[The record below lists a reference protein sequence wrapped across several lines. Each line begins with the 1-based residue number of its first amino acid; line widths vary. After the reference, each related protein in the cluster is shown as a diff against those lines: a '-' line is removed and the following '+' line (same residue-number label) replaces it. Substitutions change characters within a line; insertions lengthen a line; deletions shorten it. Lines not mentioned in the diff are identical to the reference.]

1 MLKTLHT
8 LKSIYA
14 EHKILYTV
22 GILLT
27 FIGAILYPFIP
38 YIRFMLFF
46 AVFCGV
52 CCIIY
57 GLLCRLE
64 KCAFKTVRITAKAC
78 RILALT
84 LICIFT
90 VSFITVQILI
100 IDGMQENESECEYV
114 IVLGGGVNGTKPSAA
129 LTCRLE
135 RAEKY
140 LNDYPESTAI
150 LCGGQGPG
158 EFITEAQA
166 METYLLSRGID
177 KKRLIKEEQSRDTR
191 ENIGNAIGIIKSH
204 TESSNISPTA
214 IISNGF
220 HLYRTKLIAKKQGI
234 DNPVMLNAKMPPI
247 PALIINLHLREY
259 FSVILEYMNL

>member
-1 MLKTLHT
+1 MLKILHT
-8 LKSIYA
+8 LKNIYT

-46 AVFCGV
+46 SVFCGV

-64 KCAFKTVRITAKAC
+64 KCAIKAVRITAKIC
-78 RILALT
+78 RVLALT

-90 VSFITVQILI
+90 VSFITVQALI
-100 IDGMQENESECEYV
+100 IDGMKENEAECEYV

-129 LTCRLE
+129 LACRLD
-135 RAEKY
+135 RAAKY
-140 LNDYPESTAI
+140 LNDYPKSTAI

-158 EFITEAQA
+158 ELITEAQA

-177 KKRLIKEEQSRDTR
+177 SKRLIKEEQSRDTR
-191 ENIGNAIGIIKSH
+191 ENISNAISVIRAH
-204 TESSNISPTA
+204 TGSNSIFSTA

-220 HLYRTKLIAKKQGI
+220 HLYRTKIIAKKQGI
-234 DNPVMLNAKMPPI
+234 DDPVMLNAKMPPI

>member
-1 MLKTLHT
+1 MLRTLHA

-14 EHKILYTV
+14 EHKVLYTA

-27 FIGAILYPFIP
+27 FIGSILYPFIP

-64 KCAFKTVRITAKAC
+64 KCAFKTVRIIAKIC
-78 RILALT
+78 RVLALT
-84 LICIFT
+84 LICVFT
-90 VSFITVQILI
+90 VSFVIVQILI
-100 IDGMQENESECEYV
+100 IDGMKENEAECEYV
-114 IVLGGGVNGTKPSAA
+114 IVLGAGVNGTEPSAA
-129 LTCRLE
+129 LACRLE

-150 LCGGQGPG
+150 LCGSQGPG

-166 METYLLSRGID
+166 METYLLSKGID
-177 KKRLIKEEQSRDTR
+177 QKRLIKEDKSKDTR
-191 ENIGNAIGIIKSH
+191 ENIGNAISIIKSQ
-204 TESSNISPTA
+204 TASNNILPTA

-234 DNPVMLNAKMPPI
+234 NTPVMLNAKMPSI

>member
-1 MLKTLHT
+1 MLKISNA

-14 EHKILYTV
+14 EHKILYTI
-22 GILLT
+22 GLLLIFT
-27 FIGAILYPFIP
+27 GSLLYPFIP

-46 AVFCGV
+46 SVFCGS

-64 KCAFKTVRITAKAC
+64 KCLYDTVRIIAKIC
-78 RILALT
+78 RVSALI

-90 VSFITVQILI
+90 VSFITVQALI
-100 IDGMQENESECEYV
+100 IDGMKENESECEYI

-129 LTCRLE
+129 LACRLD

-150 LCGGQGPG
+150 LCGGQGSG
-158 EFITEAQA
+158 ELITEAQA

-177 KKRLIKEEQSRDTR
+177 KKRLIKEEHSTDTR
-191 ENIGNAIGIIKSH
+191 ENIGNAINIIRSTGNSGIPS
-204 TESSNISPTA
+204 TA
-214 IISNGF
+214 IVSNGF

-234 DNPVMLNAKMPPI
+234 DTPVMLNAKMPPI
-247 PALIINLHLREY
+247 PALIVNLHLREY
-259 FSVILEYMNL
+259 FSVIFEYMNL